1 MPLDLVFV
9 LVRPARGP
17 NLGAACR
24 ALKNMDCRELRLVA
38 PAPDRLAPETR
49 AAAYGAWDVL
59 DGATVGTSLG
69 QTLADV
75 RWVVGTSGKAADA
88 TLAPRAFAEAWAR
101 RPDRRTA
108 VVFGP
113 EASGLDG
120 GELALCHDV
129 LRIPSAPAQS
139 SLNLAQAVLVVAYEA
154 YLARQALVVEAS
166 AAERAPAAATTGEIE
181 ATLAHLREAL
191 LEVGFLDPQNPDARL
206 TELRR
211 LLARAEPTP
220 RELTLLRGLARQVD
234 WAGRV
239 AHGRRR
245 GR

>member
-9 LVRPARGP
+9 LVRPARAA

-59 DGATVGTSLG
+59 DGAAVGTSLAEA
-69 QTLADV
+69 LADV
-75 RWVVGTSGKAADA
+75 HWVVGTSGKVAEA
-88 TLAPRAFAEAWAR
+88 TLTPRAFAEAWAR
-101 RPDRRTA
+101 RPERRTA

-120 GELALCHDV
+120 RELALCHDA
-129 LRIPSAPAQS
+129 LRIPTAPEHS

-154 YLARQALVVEAS
+154 SLARQAVAPTAR
-166 AAERAPAAATTGEIE
+166 AAERASDAATAGELE
-181 ATLAHLREAL
+181 ATLGHLREAL

-239 AHGRRR
+239 AQGRRR